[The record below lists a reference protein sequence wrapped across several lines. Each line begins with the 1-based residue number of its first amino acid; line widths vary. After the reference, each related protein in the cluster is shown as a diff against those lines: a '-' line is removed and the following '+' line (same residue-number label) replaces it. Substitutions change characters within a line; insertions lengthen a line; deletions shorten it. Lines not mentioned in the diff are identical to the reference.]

1 MDQLFVPI
9 ECQYASEYNHGLNGY
24 HGYSLVIRHLCFVIP
39 NIDAAQQASV
49 SGRAR
54 SPLRGRSP
62 ARAART
68 GVRALPNAEASWR
81 RRVVTKQR
89 SALFSLR
96 YLCGLN
102 CACAWRRP
110 SAAAL
115 NSGLSCSA
123 ASNSGMLS
131 LGFPDSRRAHPRL
144 AWAGAALLGFNRNA
158 S

>member
-1 MDQLFVPI
+1 MNQSTIATKSILENKSPSRVLPATCFELIRQTPDQTRLPRHSDYEIEKIRDIAQVLIGLHFV
-9 ECQYASEYNHGLNGY
+9 
-24 HGYSLVIRHLCFVIP
+24 
-39 NIDAAQQASV
+39 
-49 SGRAR
+49 GRTADEKN
-54 SPLRGRSP
+54 L
-62 ARAART
+62 AK
-68 GVRALPNAEASWR
+68 W
-81 RRVVTKQR
+81 QR
-89 SALFSLR
+89 ILSLR

-144 AWAGAALLGFNRNA
+144 AWAAVAFWGSSRTD